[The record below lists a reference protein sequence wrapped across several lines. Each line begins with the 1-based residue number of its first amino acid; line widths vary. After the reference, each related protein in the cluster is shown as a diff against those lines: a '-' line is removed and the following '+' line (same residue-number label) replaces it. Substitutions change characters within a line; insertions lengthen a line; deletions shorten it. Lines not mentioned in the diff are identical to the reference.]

1 MIASD
6 ILTFF
11 NTCTRAKND
20 ATNTIRENILKI
32 VNNPPKE
39 YLEHEE
45 FGQYWRI
52 VKDGWTDALKK
63 VAEETGIP
71 AYTST
76 KMIQRGGRKYNY
88 DADVMYY
95 NNSQCVANQKIEFK
109 YGASKIENSPQ
120 FLSLQA
126 KFDIFTET
134 YDKFWYDN
142 YLDEYIACDSA
153 ITTPKPS
160 CEAYLKHVTS
170 TRYSITPFFA
180 ELKNR
185 ESFFKQQKNDV
196 VNKSITEYLKKHGPE
211 INIASFSEKV
221 KTTQGDKVYLM
232 WCDGRFYIDKL
243 SEEEMSGITFSGIK
257 NGNVLE
263 LKAGTIT
270 YGLLL
275 RWRNHK
281 GILNPAW
288 QISLTR

>member
-11 NTCTRAKND
+11 KTCTREKND
-20 ATNTIRENILKI
+20 ITNKIRENILKI
-32 VNNPPKE
+32 INNPPKE
-39 YLEHEE
+39 YIDNQE
-45 FGQYWRI
+45 FGNYWRL
-52 VKDGWTDALKK
+52 VNNAWTDALKK
-63 VAEETGIP
+63 VAEETSI
-71 AYTST
+71 AEYTST
-76 KMIQRGGRKYNY
+76 KIIMRGGRKYNY
-88 DADVMYY
+88 DADVKYY
-95 NNSQCVANQKIEFK
+95 NSNNCVATRKIEFK
-109 YGASKIENSPQ
+109 NGSSKIENSPQ

-170 TRYSITPFFA
+170 TRYSIAPFFA

-185 ESFFKQQKNDV
+185 EPFFKEQKNDV

-221 KTTQGDKVYLM
+221 KTTQTDKIYLM
-232 WCDGRFYIDKL
+232 WCNGQFFLDKL
-243 SEEEMSGITFSGIK
+243 SEDEMTGMTFSGIK

-263 LKAGTIT
+263 LKAGNTT